1 MHICLFHDFR
11 CFEKFD
17 HGVHTKHLMQ
27 NVCHTPPDPTHVYW
41 AQYVSCHV
49 VSRVYHS
56 ISVIYQSF
64 IQGFGQNFVLDTN
77 IADRPDHSKLTCVP
91 HKKIVV

>member
-1 MHICLFHDFR
+1 MCA
-11 CFEKFD
+11 
-17 HGVHTKHLMQ
+17 TP
-27 NVCHTPPDPTHVYW
+27 PPDPTHVYW